1 MSPEIGEKDGA
12 QEKNSQVV
20 DFSGCVSDAFPAVD
34 EVSYPIFEE
43 FVNQKAVEE
52 SVIEDDP
59 VSDDL
64 PVGEVSH
71 PTSEGLVNQ
80 SAAEDSVV
88 KDDPISDYLAED
100 AVAEDLNASEDPSTV
115 SYRTVGLSGP
125 HDTPRVDEE
134 NPVAE
139 SGTPTADEEVCPIS
153 QGLGK
158 QTAVDDG
165 SVSKGLTQAVIK
177 EADDPTVNDDPRLV
191 PEGVVNL
198 PAVEESIVEVDEVT
212 NECINQTVDESHTL
226 DIGSS
231 TEQTADQGS
240 HAVSEQLVD
249 QTVVENIVCD
259 LLDLEI
265 DLTVAAEEFTGNDLQ
280 AVAEEEND
288 GGAQAAAQ
296 TMTEIDNLLAAA
308 EVFAEGELD
317 GCAITEGEIAREDEK
332 SRTGN
337 ERSTVV
343 AAEVTQNPTAGKE
356 KYTVTGEIAE
366 KNTEIFDAC
375 ERPQNYDGATSLRK
389 LKAAIRE
396 KVLDRSNLIYLRL

>member
-1 MSPEIGEKDGA
+1 MSPDIGEKDGA

-20 DFSGCVSDAFPAVD
+20 DFSGCGSDALPAVD
-34 EVSYPIFEE
+34 EVSYPIFEGL
-43 FVNQKAVEE
+43 VNQKAFED
-52 SVIEDDP
+52 SVIEGDP
-59 VSDDL
+59 ISDDL

-80 SAAEDSVV
+80 TAAEDSVV
-88 KDDPISDYLAED
+88 KDDPISDYQAED
-100 AVAEDLNASEDPSTV
+100 TVAEGLKASEDPSAV
-115 SYRTVGLSGP
+115 SYRAVGFSGP
-125 HDTPRVDEE
+125 DDAPRVDEE

-139 SGTPTADEEVCPIS
+139 SDNLTADDEVCPTA
-153 QGLGK
+153 QGLVK
-158 QTAVDDG
+158 QTAVEDSTVDDG
-165 SVSKGLTQAVIK
+165 SVSQGLTQAVIE

-191 PEGVVNL
+191 SEGVVNL
-198 PAVEESIVEVDEVT
+198 PAVEELIVEVDEIT
-212 NECINQTVDESHTL
+212 NESIDQTVDELHTL

-240 HAVSEQLVD
+240 HAVSGQLID
-249 QTVVENIVCD
+249 QTAVENIVCD

-280 AVAEEEND
+280 AVAEEND
-288 GGAQAAAQ
+288 GGAE
-296 TMTEIDNLLAAA
+296 TITEIDNLLVAA

-332 SRTGN
+332 SRTGS
-337 ERSTVV
+337 ECSTVV
-343 AAEVTQNPTAGKE
+343 AAEVTQNLTAGKE
-356 KYTVTGEIAE
+356 NFSVTGGIAE

-389 LKAAIRE
+389 LKAAVRE
-396 KVLDRSNLIYLRL
+396 KVLDRSNLIYL